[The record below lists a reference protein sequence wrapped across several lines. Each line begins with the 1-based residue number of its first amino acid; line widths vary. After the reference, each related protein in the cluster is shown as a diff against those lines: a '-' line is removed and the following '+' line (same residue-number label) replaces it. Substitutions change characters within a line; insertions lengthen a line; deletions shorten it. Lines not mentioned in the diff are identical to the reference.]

1 MIGGWRAYRRSKL
14 VRDRVPE
21 IMGARWRGHIAGEE
35 EYRLALGAKL
45 IEEAQE
51 AADAIR
57 PGPWMG
63 EREELLGELAD
74 VLEVLRTLA
83 TVYGSSM
90 AELTGRA
97 WAQEQARGALLHGY
111 IWHGEGP

>member
-1 MIGGWRAYRRSKL
+1 MTGGWRAYRRSKL

-21 IMGARWRGHIAGEE
+21 IMGARWRGHVAGEE

-51 AADAIR
+51 AATAIR
-57 PGPWMG
+57 PGPRLE

-74 VLEVLRTLA
+74 VLEVIRTLA
-83 TVYGSSM
+83 IEYGSSL
-90 AELTGRA
+90 AEVTGRA
-97 WAQEQARGALLHGY
+97 RAREQARGALRRGY
-111 IWHGEGP
+111 IWHGEE